1 MSFFKKYET
10 TITLVSNTILTVL
23 LLIDIFMKA

>member
-10 TITLVSNTILTVL
+10 IITLVSNTILTVL
-23 LLIDIFMKA
+23 LFIDIFVKV

>member
-10 TITLVSNTILTVL
+10 VITVISNTILTVL